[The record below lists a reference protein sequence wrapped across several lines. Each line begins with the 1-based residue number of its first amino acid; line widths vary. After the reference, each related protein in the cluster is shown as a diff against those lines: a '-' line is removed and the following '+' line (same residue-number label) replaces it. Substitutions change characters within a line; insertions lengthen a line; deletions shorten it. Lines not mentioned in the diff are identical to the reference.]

1 MSENTQPVLSFEHSP
16 SIAGLAA
23 ALAKAQLVTK
33 SAPKDHTAEVTM
45 KSGGKYTYA
54 YADLAGVWE
63 AGREPLGS
71 NGLSLIQSPSLSAS
85 GCLEMTTMLLH
96 ASGEWVI
103 GRLTN
108 FPVPDKTPQGVGTA
122 ITYARRYTMGAM
134 VGVVSEEDDD
144 GGNAGKP
151 KARRQDQRDPASESG
166 SRPAPD
172 TFPTFGPAPKG
183 PIHSADPK
191 HLATYL
197 DAARRTLANPDKK
210 QFHAK
215 ESALIGALEA
225 ELARQRAT
233 TPKGERETVV
243 EPKTE
248 KSEPQVYEE
257 AARLLKTAP
266 SMERVS
272 VVLRR
277 AFDSGR
283 LNADQRK
290 ALDVVADQ
298 RIAAIKAPTTADPDD
313 EDHEARAANTD
324 DAPF

>member
-1 MSENTQPVLSFEHSP
+1 VSESQPQPILSFEHSP
-16 SIAGLAA
+16 SIAALAA

-63 AGREPLGS
+63 AGREPLGA

-96 ASGEWVI
+96 GSGEWVI

-151 KARRQDQRDPASESG
+151 KAKRESREMPATGGARPGAKRRRPDALPEVRQGQRRRHPRRRAGRPGVPHRRRPEVAGRPHRRRSG
-166 SRPAPD
+166 
-172 TFPTFGPAPKG
+172 T
-183 PIHSADPK
+183 
-191 HLATYL
+191 
-197 DAARRTLANPDKK
+197 RRSPP
-210 QFHAK
+210 
-215 ESALIGALEA
+215 SSGALEA
-225 ELARQRAT
+225 ELARQRGAT
-233 TPKGERETVV
+233 KAIVNGPPDPAGPPPPK
-243 EPKTE
+243 
-248 KSEPQVYEE
+248 
-257 AARLLKTAP
+257 AP
-266 SMERVS
+266 SPAYHDAVAAGKANGWLEDNVKHWLKVKRGKSAASEVT
-272 VVLRR
+272 
-277 AFDSGR
+277 
-283 LNADQRK
+283 ADDAAELRK
-290 ALDVVADQ
+290 ALEPPP
-298 RIAAIKAPTTADPDD
+298 KEEDP
-313 EDHEARAANTD
+313 
-324 DAPF
+324 PF

>member
-1 MSENTQPVLSFEHSP
+1 VSESQPQPILSFEHSP
-16 SIAGLAA
+16 SIAALAA

-63 AGREPLGS
+63 AGREPLGA

-96 ASGEWVI
+96 GSGEWVI

-151 KARRQDQRDPASESG
+151 KAKRESREMPATGGAAPEPSGGAPTHFPKFGKGNGAAIRDAAPAVLE
-166 SRPAPD
+166 
-172 TFPTFGPAPKG
+172 FH
-183 PIHSADPK
+183 I
-191 HLATYL
+191 
-197 DAARRTLANPDKK
+197 DAARKSLADPSKAK
-210 QFHAK
+210 WHAK

-225 ELARQRAT
+225 ELARQRGAT
-233 TPKGERETVV
+233 KAIVNGPPDPAGPPPPK
-243 EPKTE
+243 
-248 KSEPQVYEE
+248 
-257 AARLLKTAP
+257 AP
-266 SMERVS
+266 SPAYHDAVAAGKANGWLEDNVKHWLKVKRGKSAASEVT
-272 VVLRR
+272 
-277 AFDSGR
+277 
-283 LNADQRK
+283 ADDAAELRK
-290 ALDVVADQ
+290 ALEPPP
-298 RIAAIKAPTTADPDD
+298 KEEDP
-313 EDHEARAANTD
+313 
-324 DAPF
+324 PF